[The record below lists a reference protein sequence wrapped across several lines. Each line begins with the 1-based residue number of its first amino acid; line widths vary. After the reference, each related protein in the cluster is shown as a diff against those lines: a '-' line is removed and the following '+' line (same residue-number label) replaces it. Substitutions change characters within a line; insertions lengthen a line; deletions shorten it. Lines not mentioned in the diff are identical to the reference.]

1 VNPSPSPFPLSA
13 IILAAGASSRM
24 KSSVGEHKLRL
35 RFPNGKTVLETTI
48 ERYAALPFA
57 EIIVVVPERDFL
69 PISHLPRVRIVFNPE
84 SERGMAS
91 SLQCGVSDASAE
103 SLAYCI
109 ALADMPFVQSK
120 TLLLLCEEFLNK
132 ASIDAICVPSCE
144 GKRGNPVIIGATH
157 KQDLMRLQ
165 GDTGAKSILQRF
177 SGNVISVETRDE
189 GVLRDIDTKEDWE
202 QQSLRPTVSR
212 PLPTSS

>member
-1 VNPSPSPFPLSA
+1 MNPSPSPFPLSA

-57 EIIVVVPERDFL
+57 EIIVVVPERDFF
-69 PISHLPRVRIVFNPE
+69 PISHLPRVHIVFNPE

-91 SLQCGVSDASAE
+91 SLQCGVSATSEE

-109 ALADMPFVQSK
+109 ALADMPFVQPE

-132 ASIDAICVPSCE
+132 ASIDAICVPLCE
-144 GKRGNPVIIGATH
+144 GKRGNPVIIGATY
-157 KQDLMRLQ
+157 KQDLMSLQ
-165 GDTGAKSILQRF
+165 GDTGAKSLLQRF
-177 SGNVISVETRDE
+177 SHKVSSLETRDE
-189 GVLRDIDTKEDWE
+189 GVLRDIDTAEDWRKIME
-202 QQSLRPTVSR
+202 KGT
-212 PLPTSS
+212 